1 MSVAFSNERA
11 GGGRRGAS
19 AAGSAL
25 SMIELAMRNWMA
37 SSKPRDL
44 SRSPDAAVTKTTA
57 PNAGVT
63 CKAAIFLRELL
74 GALELH
80 RRVSHSA
87 HLDQKGGRLVG
98 MNRAPCRLRST
109 QPGNE
114 LAALLIAFGAA
125 AASPAHAEGCVA
137 PTSAMQQVKL
147 YFGSSV
153 RGRPFVTEWS
163 QFLASEVTPKFPGG
177 LTVSDAR
184 GQWRSGDDPSLAK
197 RDPRARHPLQG

>member
-1 MSVAFSNERA
+1 
-11 GGGRRGAS
+11 
-19 AAGSAL
+19 
-25 SMIELAMRNWMA
+25 
-37 SSKPRDL
+37 
-44 SRSPDAAVTKTTA
+44 
-57 PNAGVT
+57 
-63 CKAAIFLRELL
+63 
-74 GALELH
+74 
-80 RRVSHSA
+80 
-87 HLDQKGGRLVG
+87 

-109 QPGNE
+109 RPGNE

-184 GQWRSGDDPSLAK
+184 GQWRSGDGRTLS
-197 RDPRARHPLQG
+197 RSDPRARHPYKADATTDGKIETIRGAYKKQFHQENPLSGSTPSSAPLFDGSLATFSSRRKRI

>member
-1 MSVAFSNERA
+1 M
-11 GGGRRGAS
+11 
-19 AAGSAL
+19 
-25 SMIELAMRNWMA
+25 
-37 SSKPRDL
+37 
-44 SRSPDAAVTKTTA
+44 TKTTA

-109 QPGNE
+109 RPGNE

-184 GQWRSGDDPSLAK
+184 GQWRSGDG
-197 RDPRARHPLQG
+197 RIYREARSTCSSSFTRLT